1 MKVYIV
7 RHGQTYFNVMGRV
20 QGWCDSP
27 LTKQGIQQAEHLAS
41 YFESIPLASGYH
53 SGSERAADTLDL
65 ILKDREV
72 TKKRDKR
79 FKEVFFGDYEGG
91 SQINPTGKEEGAFFA
106 VRGGS
111 WYDREEKCRIHY
123 RQGLVPNT
131 RRFDIGFRLAL

>member
-72 TKKRDKR
+72 PRKRDKR
-79 FKEVFFGDYEGG
+79 FKEVFFWGLRRRTDSKYLSGWKSHPRRILCSWRRKSPRSG
-91 SQINPTGKEEGAFFA
+91 YAFFYGYS
-106 VRGGS
+106 RLGT
-111 WYDREEKCRIHY
+111 
-123 RQGLVPNT
+123 T
-131 RRFDIGFRLAL
+131 RTG